1 MAAFSQF
8 DEWIHHRLT
17 KAFHN
22 PLKFQG
28 DYVNQP
34 SKNHYDAL
42 SQGFHWITAIV
53 VTIAFILGP
62 GGFGRLMRQGI
73 DPATRSDIVWHESLG
88 ILILVLTLLRL
99 LWVAFR
105 PAAPQVPMAGW
116 MRLTAKLAH
125 MTLWALLLALPLTA
139 VLALGGEA
147 HPLTLLGGMRID
159 KMPLIANSAIAKL
172 ADWGNVH
179 KFLGDAIMWLAGLH
193 ATAAIYHHVVLK
205 DGVLLAMWP
214 GKQSR

>member
-1 MAAFSQF
+1 
-8 DEWIHHRLT
+8 
-17 KAFHN
+17 
-22 PLKFQG
+22 
-28 DYVNQP
+28 VNQP
-34 SKNHYDAL
+34 SKNHYDVL
-42 SQGFHWITAIV
+42 SRGFHWVTAIV

-88 ILILVLTLLRL
+88 ILVLVLTLLRL

-105 PAAPQVPMAGW
+105 PAAPQVPMASW
-116 MRLTAKLAH
+116 MHLTAKLAH

-139 VLALGGEA
+139 FLALGGEA
-147 HPLTLLGGMRID
+147 HPLTLLGGVRID

-172 ADWGNVH
+172 ADWGDVH

-193 ATAAIYHHVVLK
+193 AAAAIYHHVVLK
-205 DGVLLAMWP
+205 DGVLLAMWL
-214 GKQSR
+214 GKRSR